1 LGARD
6 LLRLEMGYSLYGHE
20 LDENTS
26 PLEAG
31 LGAFVHFEHEF
42 VGKEALLNEKEE
54 GSKRKII
61 AFETRSKR
69 APRHGFKILQDT
81 KEIGVV
87 TSGVYSPKVDSGIGL
102 GYVNVADFD
111 ETKSI
116 QINNERGFLE
126 AYVTDLPFYKK
137 EK

>member
-1 LGARD
+1 
-6 LLRLEMGYSLYGHE
+6 MGYSLYGHE
-20 LDENTS
+20 LDETTS

-31 LGAFVHFEHEF
+31 LASFVHFDHEF
-42 VGKEALLNEKEE
+42 VGKEALLKEKET
-54 GSKRKII
+54 GSKRTLI

-69 APRHGFKILQDT
+69 APRHGFKILQNT
-81 KEIGVV
+81 KDIGIV

-102 GYVNVADFD
+102 GYVDVADFD

-126 AYVTDLPFYKK
+126 AYVTKLPFYKK